1 MREISNCIGLQ
12 ISTCAMCVDKSRVHA
27 GEVANIF
34 RTIHAID
41 WGFRWKRDLQRT
53 LCRRLCLAFLG
64 HSHLYWFGLCNALE
78 SPKGVDRNLYV
89 RPILTNSVPRNEEL
103 DRELL
108 RSFRVCFD
116 AASAK
121 LRSIP
126 TVVKE
131 VLAVVLCLLH
141 QL

>member
-1 MREISNCIGLQ
+1 MREIRNCIGLQ
-12 ISTCAMCVDKSRVHA
+12 ISTCTMCEDKSRVHT

-64 HSHLYWFGLCNALE
+64 HSHLYWFGLCNAIK

-89 RPILTNSVPRNEEL
+89 RPILTNSVPTL
-103 DRELL
+103 DIKNWIAI
-108 RSFRVCFD
+108 FRVCFD

-131 VLAVVLCLLH
+131 VLAVVLCPLH